1 MAKSTKPRSTAPRAD
16 APRVDTASRTTGARK
31 SAATDTT
38 TLEAATLETTHP
50 LTLSHDVIAMRAYEL
65 YLGDGAPD
73 GRALEHWLR
82 AESELRERASR
93 N

>member
-1 MAKSTKPRSTAPRAD
+1 MAKSTKPQSTAPRT
-16 APRVDTASRTTGARK
+16 DTASRNTRARK

-38 TLEAATLETTHP
+38 TLEAATLETTTP

-65 YLGDGAPD
+65 YLGDGAPQ
-73 GRALEHWLR
+73 GRELEHWLR
-82 AESELRERASR
+82 AESELRARASR